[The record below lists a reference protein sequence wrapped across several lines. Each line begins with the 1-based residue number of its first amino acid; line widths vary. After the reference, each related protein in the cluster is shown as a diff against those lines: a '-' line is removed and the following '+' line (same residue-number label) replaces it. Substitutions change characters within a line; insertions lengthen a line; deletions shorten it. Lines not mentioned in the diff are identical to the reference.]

1 MLRRSG
7 IILVAFLFCGK
18 AFSAGPV
25 KEFSPGDY
33 INIFYEDA
41 VKEMIENGVPASITL
56 AQGMLE
62 SGYGNSPLAVYANNH
77 FGLKCHKEWE
87 GATFSMDDDEKDECF
102 RKYDNVMES
111 YFDHSLF
118 LKSRQRYT
126 FLFNLSLTDY
136 SGWARGLKDAGYAT
150 HPNYASDLIDLIQK
164 FRLYELDR
172 NGFIPEITDITAYKN
187 SQSEKLLKLKKENR
201 LNKIINKHTIL
212 KFNRSECVIVK
223 PGDTYMKIAR
233 EFNLSTGSLKKNNDL
248 NFGKELLAGEKVYL
262 KPKRTKG
269 SEKFHMVSEGETME
283 RISQIYGIKLSSLY
297 EKNRMKPGTQPK
309 PDDILYLR
317 KRKPAF

>member
-1 MLRRSG
+1 MNRSL
-7 IILVAFLFCGK
+7 IVTFLSFLFFGK
-18 AFSAGPV
+18 AFSGVPM

-41 VKEMIENGVPASITL
+41 VKEMIENGVPASVTL

-87 GATFSMDDDEKDECF
+87 GSTFSMDDDEKNECF
-102 RKYDNVMES
+102 RKYDNVIES

-118 LKSRQRYT
+118 LKTRERYS

-150 HPNYASDLIDLIQK
+150 HPNYATDIVDIIEK
-164 FRLYELDR
+164 YRLYELDR
-172 NGFIPEITDITAYKN
+172 NGFIPEVTEINAYKN
-187 SQSEKLLKLKKENR
+187 STSEKLLKMKKENSV
-201 LNKIINKHTIL
+201 NKINNKHTIL
-212 KFNRSECVIVK
+212 KFNKSECVIVK
-223 PGDTYMKIAR
+223 PGDTYMNIAR
-233 EFNLSTGSLKKNNDL
+233 EFSMSTGSLKKNND
-248 NFGKELLAGEKVYL
+248 FDFKKELLAGEKIYL
-262 KPKRTKG
+262 KPKRSKG
-269 SEKFHMVSEGETME
+269 PERFHMVSKGETME
-283 RISQIYGIKLSSLY
+283 YISQLYGIKLNSLY

-309 PDDILYLR
+309 ADDILYLR
-317 KRKPAF
+317 KRKPAN